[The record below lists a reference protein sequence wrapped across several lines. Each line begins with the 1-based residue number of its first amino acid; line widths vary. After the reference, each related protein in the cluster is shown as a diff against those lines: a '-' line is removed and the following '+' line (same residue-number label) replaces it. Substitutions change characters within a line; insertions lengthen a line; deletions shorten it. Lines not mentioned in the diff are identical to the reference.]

1 MNKNRNIFV
10 VKEYFNTTL
19 TSIYSNIKKFFERL
33 EQNENFKDEINN
45 LIHEHEIYLNRTIVK
60 QFYKFIENCMNEIN

>member
-33 EQNENFKDEINN
+33 DQNEKFKDEINN
-45 LIHEHEIYLNRTIVK
+45 LIHEH
-60 QFYKFIENCMNEIN
+60 